1 MKYMTGNELR
11 AAYVKFFEGKGH
23 LHLPSASLIPKDD
36 PTLLMIGAGMAPFKA
51 FFTGKV
57 TPPSRRVVTSQRCVR
72 TGDIENVG
80 RTARHHTYFEM
91 LGNFSFGDYFKE
103 SAIPWAWEFLT
114 EVCGLPREKLW
125 VSIYPKDDEAEK
137 IWLQQPGLTK
147 DRIVR
152 LEDNFWEIGTG
163 GPCGPDSEI
172 YIDLGEERGCGKET
186 CAPGCDCDRY
196 LEIWNL
202 VFTQYNKTAD
212 GKYEPLEHK
221 NIDTGCGL
229 ERLASVLQNKQSNFE
244 TDLLFPIIEYVESC
258 SGLKYGADSKKDIS
272 FKVIADH
279 ARSMS
284 IMIMD
289 GILPSNEGRGY
300 VLRRI
305 LRRAIRH
312 GRMLGIKEAFLEG
325 AVEAVCKIYA
335 GVDDFEELSAKAAYI
350 KKVIRI
356 EEDRF
361 AATLAQ
367 GMEFLSREIDTVKKT
382 GKTELDGEFIFKL
395 YDTYGFPFELTEE
408 ILQENDL
415 TPDKKGFDAAMEN
428 QRQRAR
434 AARAAN
440 EWAAI
445 PDLSS
450 IDVSV
455 LEVDE
460 TTTESKV
467 VAMWKAGKLVDE
479 IHDGDEVGIILD
491 STPFYAE
498 GGGQVGDAGEFIGEL
513 GKIRVDNT
521 KKLLD
526 GTVYHEAYVEEG
538 QLKVGEVVQIKIDR
552 DKKLSSARNHT
563 ATHLLQAA
571 LRKVVGEQV
580 HQAGSLVTPERLRF
594 DFSNFEPVTAKQIAD
609 VEELVNEEILK
620 ATDVDIQQ
628 MSIDEAKKLGAM
640 ALFGEKYGDIVRVVT
655 VPNFSCELCGGS
667 HVKNVGQI
675 GRFKIV
681 SESGVAAGVRRIEA
695 ITGRAAIKD
704 ANHQAALL
712 NSVSTLLKV
721 RAEDLPAQVEKILA
735 EDKSMKKQ
743 LDEVNAMKEKA
754 EAQKLL
760 MGVKEV
766 GKFKYLAGVAQAKD
780 MDELREIA
788 DFLIGKIEGGVVVL
802 AAVHDGKVNLVVKA
816 DKKSVKAGVHAGKIV
831 KEISKLIDGGGG
843 GRPDMAQAG
852 GKNPDGLPKMFE
864 AAEIEISK
872 ITTTKTEKKSGG
884 RKMSFKAIADALT
897 EKIDSAAEKLDNT
910 VSNVKESVTEKVEDA
925 KEKVADIKE
934 NVAEKVDD
942 AKERVAAAKDDLKN
956 AKSNLVDAKDDIKES
971 VKESVDEAKDK
982 IVDAKD
988 AAATKVKGA
997 IRGELKETTKQIK
1010 KSAGEEA

>member
-11 AAYVKFFEGKGH
+11 EAYVKFFEEKKGH

-57 TPPSRRVVTSQRCVR
+57 NPPRRRVVTSQRCVR

-137 IWLQQPGLTK
+137 IWLQQPGLSP

-172 YIDLGEERGCGKET
+172 YIDLGEERGCGKDT

-202 VFTQYNKTAD
+202 VFTQYNKTD
-212 GKYEPLEHK
+212 EGKYEPLEHK

-229 ERLASVLQNKQSNFE
+229 ERLASVLQNKPSNFE
-244 TDLLFPIIEYVESC
+244 TDLLFPIIEYVEKC
-258 SGLKYGADSKKDIS
+258 CAFKYGEDSKKDIS

-279 ARSMS
+279 ARSMTV
-284 IMIMD
+284 MIMD

-305 LRRAIRH
+305 LRRAVRH
-312 GRMLGIKEAFLEG
+312 GRMLGIKDAFLEG
-325 AVEAVCKIYA
+325 AVDVVAKIYS
-335 GVDDFEELSAKAAYI
+335 GVSDFEELENRVGYI
-350 KKVIRI
+350 KKVIRL

-367 GMEFLSREIDTVKKT
+367 GMELLSKEIDAVKNS
-382 GKTELDGEFIFKL
+382 GKTELSGEFIFKL
-395 YDTYGFPFELTEE
+395 YDTYGFPFELTDE
-408 ILQENDL
+408 ILQENNL

-434 AARAAN
+434 AARAEN
-440 EWAAI
+440 EWAEI

-450 IDVSV
+450 IDTTK
-455 LEVDE
+455 LKVDE
-460 TTTESKV
+460 SVTESKV
-467 VAMWKAGKLVDE
+467 VAIWERGKLVDE
-479 IHDGDEVGIILD
+479 VHDGAEVGIILE

-498 GGGQVGDAGEFIGEL
+498 GGGQVGDAGEFIGEV
-513 GKIRVDNT
+513 GKIRADNA
-521 KKLLD
+521 KKLPD
-526 GTVYHEAYVEEG
+526 GTVYHEAFIEEG
-538 QLKVGEVVQIKIDR
+538 GLKVGEVVQIKIDR

-571 LRKVVGEQV
+571 LRKVVGDQV

-594 DFSNFEPVTAKQIAD
+594 DFSNFEPVTAVQLAE
-609 VEELVNEEILK
+609 VEDLVNEEILK

-628 MSIDEAKKLGAM
+628 MGIEDAKKLGAM
-640 ALFGEKYGDIVRVVT
+640 ALFGEKYGDVVRVVS
-655 VPNFSCELCGGS
+655 VPGFSCELCGGS

-681 SESGVAAGVRRIEA
+681 SEGGVAAGVRRIEA

-704 ANHQAALL
+704 ANRQTEIL
-712 NSVSTLLKV
+712 NSAAGLLKV
-721 RAEDLPAQVEKILA
+721 RSEDLPARIEKILN
-735 EDKSMKKQ
+735 EDREMKKQ
-743 LDEVNAMKEKA
+743 LDEVHHLREKA
-754 EAQKLL
+754 ETQKI
-760 MGVKEV
+760 
-766 GKFKYLAGVAQAKD
+766 LAGIKELGDLKFVSGLARAKNPE
-780 MDELREIA
+780 ELRDMA
-788 DFLIGKIEGGVVVL
+788 DKAIDKLENGVVVL
-802 AAVHDGKVNLVVKA
+802 AAVNDGKVSLVVKA
-816 DKKSVKAGVHAGKIV
+816 DKKAVAAGVHAGKIV
-831 KEISKLIDGGGG
+831 KEISKLVGGGGG

-852 GKNPDGLPKMFE
+852 GKNPDGIPQMFE
-864 AAEIEISK
+864 TA
-872 ITTTKTEKKSGG
+872 
-884 RKMSFKAIADALT
+884 
-897 EKIDSAAEKLDNT
+897 EKILSAL
-910 VSNVKESVTEKVEDA
+910 
-925 KEKVADIKE
+925 
-934 NVAEKVDD
+934 
-942 AKERVAAAKDDLKN
+942 
-956 AKSNLVDAKDDIKES
+956 
-971 VKESVDEAKDK
+971 
-982 IVDAKD
+982 
-988 AAATKVKGA
+988 
-997 IRGELKETTKQIK
+997 
-1010 KSAGEEA
+1010 